1 MDSLRVKFTLALLFT
16 SLVSL
21 CVAGLVARSILFRQF
36 NQVVMDESFRR
47 FQSEMATYIKT
58 YGTLKKQTEPSRSA
72 ILKCAAAHFSAARPK
87 QDCARRKALPRSRH
101 RFPRTFQ
108 ARSKRNASARRFALP
123 LPTPTVLFS
132 WAATSTKRATKRPP
146 PYLRRANRLS

>member
-58 YGTLKKQTEPSRSA
+58 YGTLKKQTGPSRSA
-72 ILKCAAAHFSAARPK
+72 ILKCAAAHFSAAASAELPK
-87 QDCARRKALPRSRH
+87 QHQSSER
-101 RFPRTFQ
+101 
-108 ARSKRNASARRFALP
+108 
-123 LPTPTVLFS
+123 
-132 WAATSTKRATKRPP
+132 TKRTGWRENKHMQGVV
-146 PYLRRANRLS
+146 